1 MAFCKESRVVSAT
14 LLALLASVSARDVTF
29 TFNVPAGKAEC
40 FYDYIHEGAFLEI
53 EYQVG
58 FYDTLV

>member
-1 MAFCKESRVVSAT
+1 MSLKVSRVVCAS
-14 LLALLASVSARDVTF
+14 LLALLASVSARDFTF
-29 TFNVPAGKAEC
+29 TFNVAAGESQC

-58 FYDTLV
+58 FRKYFS